1 MRHGIMVVG
10 PTGGGKSS
18 NIRMLGT
25 ALTKL
30 KQKEVEG
37 DKFEVV
43 KIHHLN
49 PKSVRMGEL
58 YGEFDSNTVCHQ
70 SIVARTSHVTIIALS
85 ANMYSNGYTTTYIIP
100 HSHMLTS
107 RFPPT
112 SYLVLLPSSS
122 LLIFNFFFI
131 LLPPSLLPS
140 FSYHSMNG
148 RTASCAL

>member
-1 MRHGIMVVG
+1 MLCVRHGIMVVG
-10 PTGGGKSS
+10 PTGGGKSC

-58 YGEFDSNTVCHQ
+58 YGEFDSNTVRYQ
-70 SIVARTSHVTIIALS
+70 STASDACDRYFV
-85 ANMYSNGYTTTYIIP
+85 
-100 HSHMLTS
+100 
-107 RFPPT
+107 
-112 SYLVLLPSSS
+112 S
-122 LLIFNFFFI
+122 LI
-131 LLPPSLLPS
+131 LLNLFYHLPLIHMRYNFCIIVVIIIILFLLLCMQ
-140 FSYHSMNG
+140 F
-148 RTASCAL
+148 TA

>member
-1 MRHGIMVVG
+1 LKESILENNLQPAPTFLNKNIELYEMLCVRHGIMVVG

-58 YGEFDSNTVCHQ
+58 YGEFDSNTVRYRIGQ
-70 SIVARTSHVTIIALS
+70 
-85 ANMYSNGYTTTYIIP
+85 
-100 HSHMLTS
+100 
-107 RFPPT
+107 
-112 SYLVLLPSSS
+112 
-122 LLIFNFFFI
+122 
-131 LLPPSLLPS
+131 
-140 FSYHSMNG
+140 
-148 RTASCAL
+148 